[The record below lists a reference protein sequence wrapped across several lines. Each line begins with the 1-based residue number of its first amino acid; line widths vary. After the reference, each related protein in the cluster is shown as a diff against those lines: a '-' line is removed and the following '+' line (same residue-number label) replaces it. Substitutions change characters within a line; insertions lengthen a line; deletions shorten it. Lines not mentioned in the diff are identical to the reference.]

1 MRQHEVFLGLKR
13 DLAMV
18 SLLPFFFLLLYL
30 FIYSSLYTCIYIYFN
45 CISLL
50 FQAIQAT
57 FRAKEMV
64 NYSHRKMKEE
74 EEGRRITAMDAFH
87 VAKKSIQKL
96 KAKLTEEERER
107 KSTAAALDSVERQ
120 AEG

>member
-1 MRQHEVFLGLKR
+1 
-13 DLAMV
+13 MV

-30 FIYSSLYTCIYIYFN
+30 FIYSSLYTCIYIYIYIYFN

-50 FQAIQAT
+50 FQAEQAT

>member
-1 MRQHEVFLGLKR
+1 
-13 DLAMV
+13 MV

-30 FIYSSLYTCIYIYFN
+30 FIYSSLYTCIYIFN

-107 KSTAAALDSVERQ
+107 KAL
-120 AEG
+120 